1 MLVSGEFLTLICV
14 VLWGQKKY
22 IRAFKW
28 VGNSR
33 IRDAEALFTLI
44 KEVGGR
50 FGEMAMSKCIR
61 GEKKIVQWRVH
72 RYRQVALSRVSPYQ
86 PLIQRSSLP
95 IAMLHA

>member
-33 IRDAEALFTLI
+33 IRDAEALFTLR

-50 FGEMAMSKCIR
+50 CEEMAMSKCIR
-61 GEKKIVQWRVH
+61 GQWRVH
-72 RYRQVALSRVSPYQ
+72 CYRQVALS
-86 PLIQRSSLP
+86 
-95 IAMLHA
+95 

>member
-1 MLVSGEFLTLICV
+1 MLVYGEFLTLICV

-33 IRDAEALFTLI
+33 IRDAEALFTLR

-50 FGEMAMSKCIR
+50 CEEMAMSKCIR
-61 GEKKIVQWRVH
+61 GEKKNSAVE
-72 RYRQVALSRVSPYQ
+72 SSPLQ
-86 PLIQRSSLP
+86 TGGP
-95 IAMLHA
+95 

>member
-1 MLVSGEFLTLICV
+1 MLVSGEFLTLICF

-33 IRDAEALFTLI
+33 IRDAEALFTLR

-50 FGEMAMSKCIR
+50 CEEMAMSKCIR
-61 GEKKIVQWRVH
+61 GEKKNSAVE
-72 RYRQVALSRVSPYQ
+72 SSPLQ
-86 PLIQRSSLP
+86 TGGP
-95 IAMLHA
+95 

>member
-33 IRDAEALFTLI
+33 IRDAEALFTLR

-50 FGEMAMSKCIR
+50 CEEMAMSKCIR
-61 GEKKIVQWRVH
+61 GEKKNSAVE
-72 RYRQVALSRVSPYQ
+72 SSPLQ
-86 PLIQRSSLP
+86 TGGP
-95 IAMLHA
+95 